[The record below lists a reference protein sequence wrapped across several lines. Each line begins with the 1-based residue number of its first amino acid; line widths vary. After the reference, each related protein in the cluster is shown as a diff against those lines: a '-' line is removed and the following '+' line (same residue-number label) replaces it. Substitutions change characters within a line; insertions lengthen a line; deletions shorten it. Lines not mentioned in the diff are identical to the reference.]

1 MELTAVITDA
11 YALSVSLEDRET
23 LLQKPQHAD
32 WFHLQQER
40 VAF

>member
-1 MELTAVITDA
+1 MELTAVITD
-11 YALSVSLEDRET
+11 ALSVSLEDRET
-23 LLQKPQHAD
+23 LLQKLQHAD